1 MNDEWRRK
9 IGCPILL
16 VTEYSFQSVSGQGNQ
31 LASEWGNQL
40 ASEWGNQ
47 LASGRGNQSESECSS
62 FVTDVT
68 DDRYERRYSN
78 IYYNFY

>member
-1 MNDEWRRK
+1 MK

-16 VTEYSFQSVSGQGNQ
+16 VTEYSFQSASEWVNQLASEWVNQ

-40 ASEWGNQ
+40 ASE
-47 LASGRGNQSESECSS
+47 RGNHLESECSS

-68 DDRYERRYSN
+68 DDRGDRKYSN

>member
-1 MNDEWRRK
+1 MK

-16 VTEYSFQSVSGQGNQ
+16 VTEYSFQSASEWVNQ

-40 ASEWGNQ
+40 ASE
-47 LASGRGNQSESECSS
+47 RGNHLESECSS
-62 FVTDVT
+62 FVTEVT
-68 DDRYERRYSN
+68 DDRGDRKYSN

>member
-1 MNDEWRRK
+1 MK

-16 VTEYSFQSVSGQGNQ
+16 VTEYSFQSASEWVNQ

-40 ASEWGNQ
+40 ASE
-47 LASGRGNQSESECSS
+47 RGNHLESECSS

-68 DDRYERRYSN
+68 DDRGDRKYSN